1 LNNCAG
7 HFSPLAGDPATIS
20 EGDVVKLELGVHID
34 GFISIVAHTFVAQ
47 EAPNTQVNPI
57 TGRKADVICA
67 AHYAAECAH
76 RLIKPGK
83 KNSDVTDAIR
93 TVAEIFKCQP
103 LEGVLSH
110 QMKRYVVDGNKSIIS
125 KSTIEHKVDEFEF
138 EENQVY
144 CVDIVMSTGEGKAK
158 ELETRTTVFKRAVD
172 QNYLLKMKAS
182 RYLFSEINAKFP
194 TFPFTLRAFDEKRGR
209 LGITECLKHDL
220 VSPYPVLY
228 EKQGE
233 YLAQFTFTVLVL
245 PSATMRLNTP
255 TLPFVS
261 SEFKIENAAIKTLLQ
276 TGTKRSKKNKKKKKK
291 DEKEDSAQP
300 QTKEGAPAEPM
311 DTK

>member
-1 LNNCAG
+1 
-7 HFSPLAGDPATIS
+7 
-20 EGDVVKLELGVHID
+20 
-34 GFISIVAHTFVAQ
+34 
-47 EAPNTQVNPI
+47 
-57 TGRKADVICA
+57 
-67 AHYAAECAH
+67 
-76 RLIKPGK
+76 
-83 KNSDVTDAIR
+83 
-93 TVAEIFKCQP
+93 
-103 LEGVLSH
+103 
-110 QMKRYVVDGNKSIIS
+110 MKRYVVDGNKSIIS